1 MDPIHVELARFL
13 RAHAVRRDAAVLV
26 AISGGADSVALLHAL
41 IGVGQ
46 RVAAAHV
53 HHGLRGREADADLSF
68 VADLSRSL
76 GVPFAFA
83 KVDAAARDGRSP
95 EARARSLRYEALER
109 MRAAGNHPHLATA
122 HHLDD
127 QAETVLLR
135 AVRGTGIGGLAA
147 IRPSLD
153 GGRVLR
159 PLLGTRRADLRRY
172 LADRG
177 LSFREDATNAD
188 PATPRNRLRL
198 EILPALESMHPGA
211 SERLASLAA
220 LAAEQD
226 AALIGALDGRLEQLS
241 ERGDGGL
248 WLDAAKLA
256 ELEIGQRRRALLA
269 LAAREGLDAALSR
282 AHVERIDAF
291 VARAATGR
299 QLSLPGGFKLLRD
312 RDRLWLGPSIG
323 PSPPAPLHVEV
334 PLEGSLEFPE
344 RGLRLSWHPCTAPD
358 PPRRL
363 LRLPARPQLALIARS
378 PSAGD
383 RIFSRGRERS
393 LKEAFAGARW
403 SRQAR
408 ARAVVVERNGEI
420 VWVPGLFRSES
431 ARDGEG
437 WRELRA
443 VCLPSPH

>member
-1 MDPIHVELARFL
+1 MDPIHRELARFL
-13 RAHAVRRDAAVLV
+13 RAHGVRRDARVLV
-26 AISGGADSVALLHAL
+26 AVSGGADSVALLHAL
-41 IGVGQ
+41 LGIGQ

-53 HHGLRGREADADLSF
+53 HHGLRGREADADLAF

-83 KVDAAARDGRSP
+83 RVDAAARDGRSP

-109 MRAAGNHPHLATA
+109 IRVAGDHAHLATA

-135 AVRGTGIGGLAA
+135 AVRGTGIAGLAA
-147 IRPSLD
+147 IRPRLED
-153 GGRVLR
+153 GRVLR
-159 PLLGTRRADLRRY
+159 PLLETRRADLRRY
-172 LADRG
+172 LVERG

-198 EILPALESMHPGA
+198 EILPALDSMHPGA

-220 LAAEQD
+220 LAAEHD
-226 AALIGALDGRLEQLS
+226 AALIAALGERIEQLS
-241 ERGDGGL
+241 SRGDGGL

-256 ELEIGQRRRALLA
+256 ALELGQRRRALHA
-269 LAAREGLDAALSR
+269 LAVREGLAASLSR
-282 AHVERIDAF
+282 AHIERIDAF
-291 VARAATGR
+291 VAGGETGR
-299 QLSLPGGFKLLRD
+299 ELSLPCGLKLLRD
-312 RDRLWLGPSIG
+312 RQRLWLGPSIG
-323 PSPPAPLHVEV
+323 PSPPASLHVEV

-378 PSAGD
+378 PRADD
-383 RIFSRGRERS
+383 RIFARGRDRP
-393 LKEAFAGARW
+393 LKEAFASARW

-408 ARAVVVERNGEI
+408 ARAVVVERDGEI
-420 VWVPGLFRSES
+420 VWVPGLFRGEA

-437 WRELRA
+437 GRELRA
-443 VCLPSPH
+443 VRLPSPQ